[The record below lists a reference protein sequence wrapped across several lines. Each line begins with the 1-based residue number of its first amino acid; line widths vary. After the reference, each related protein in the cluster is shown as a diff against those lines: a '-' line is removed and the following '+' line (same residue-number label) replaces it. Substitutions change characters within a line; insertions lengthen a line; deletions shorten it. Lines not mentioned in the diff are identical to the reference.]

1 MPEPDMILPTSWRL
15 SHPEY
20 DGSCSKGNRSNAKT
34 SDTGSEYFGD
44 PSQPNPKLWHILD
57 SGLSN
62 RGPYG
67 SEAIPLLF
75 IILYPRLGATCVNS
89 HFRSTVSIRAKWPS
103 FFGLGS
109 FNSARGP
116 NVNERRPFLVPQG
129 GRLDHLRL
137 QSDARQPRRI
147 VHNAG
152 DGRTPPPV
160 APGLPTSCRWCPAR
174 PVLPPGAHGR
184 AHMPNLPWQVRF
196 ARPLPITA
204 DNVATPSR
212 SKPHRIGR
220 NRSQNSQNAR
230 CIPTESRRLRVSSC
244 KSMRMILNCL
254 PNHYGITDF

>member
-1 MPEPDMILPTSWRL
+1 MILPTSWRL

-75 IILYPRLGATCVNS
+75 IILYPRLGAT
-89 HFRSTVSIRAKWPS
+89 
-103 FFGLGS
+103 
-109 FNSARGP
+109 
-116 NVNERRPFLVPQG
+116 
-129 GRLDHLRL
+129 
-137 QSDARQPRRI
+137 
-147 VHNAG
+147 
-152 DGRTPPPV
+152 
-160 APGLPTSCRWCPAR
+160 CPAR

-244 KSMRMILNCL
+244 KSMRMILNYL
-254 PNHYGITDF
+254 PNHYGTTDF

>member
-75 IILYPRLGATCVNS
+75 IILYPRLGA
-89 HFRSTVSIRAKWPS
+89 R
-103 FFGLGS
+103 
-109 FNSARGP
+109 
-116 NVNERRPFLVPQG
+116 
-129 GRLDHLRL
+129 
-137 QSDARQPRRI
+137 
-147 VHNAG
+147 
-152 DGRTPPPV
+152 
-160 APGLPTSCRWCPAR
+160 CPAR
-174 PVLPPGAHGR
+174 PGLPPGAPGR
-184 AHMPNLPWQVRF
+184 PHTPNLPGQVGVPSRLLGPTSPARPVFPPGAPGRPHMQTLPWQVRF

-212 SKPHRIGR
+212 SKPHRI
-220 NRSQNSQNAR
+220 NSVRSQNSQNAR